1 MSKACLM
8 GHGRHGYTAEA
19 SVGAGGNLGGTPSA
33 RAHLLINIPANKPT
47 KVAVITLIVKQHS
60 NINI

>member
-1 MSKACLM
+1 
-8 GHGRHGYTAEA
+8 
-19 SVGAGGNLGGTPSA
+19 VGAGGNLGGTEA
-33 RAHLLINIPANKPT
+33 RGHLDINIPANKPT